1 MPMPKP
7 KRYYYL
13 VDNLNPQRGDLIAR
27 GLKAISSVDAVNV
40 DLTQGIVE
48 VVASR
53 NPDSNV
59 ETACDVAGTVLRTK
73 IKKKQLY

>member
-1 MPMPKP
+1 MPKP

-27 GLKAISSVDAVNV
+27 GLKEITSIDAVNV
-40 DLTQGIVE
+40 DLTQGLIE

-53 NPDSNV
+53 SPDTNV
-59 ETACDVAGTVLRTK
+59 EAACEVAGTILRTK
-73 IKKKQLY
+73 IKKKQLS